1 MALDVKG
8 EEKAATDVYA
18 KLHKHGDNGDF
29 LASFS
34 TLVYRI
40 GRNKTILT
48 GTLQMTLFLSKEMMA
63 METNMKKYI
72 DVYT

>member
-1 MALDVKG
+1 MI
-8 EEKAATDVYA
+8 
-18 KLHKHGDNGDF
+18 F

-40 GRNKTILT
+40 GRNKTNLT
-48 GTLQMTLFLSKEMMA
+48 GTFQMTLFLSKEMMA

>member
-1 MALDVKG
+1 MVLDVKG
-8 EEKAATDVYA
+8 RKKQLLMFMLNCINMEITVI
-18 KLHKHGDNGDF
+18 F

-40 GRNKTILT
+40 GRNKTNLT
-48 GTLQMTLFLSKEMMA
+48 GTFQMTLFLSKEMMA